1 MKENIERASGH
12 ILIIFGASGDLT
24 RRKLIPALFN
34 LFLKDL
40 LPENFAVLGVSR
52 TEIDD
57 DVFRTKMSEGIK
69 LHSDAEYEEEKL
81 DNFLRKLYYTPIDT
95 SYGDD
100 YVKIKDRLHKLNN
113 DLNTGGNYIF
123 YLSTPPSLYP
133 IIPMYL
139 SKQDLNK
146 SGTGFRRLII
156 EKPFG
161 YDLKTAAELN
171 NKLLEYFSEDQLYRI
186 DHYLGKETVQ
196 NVLVTRFSNG
206 IFEPLWNSKYVH
218 HVEITSAESIGVE
231 NRGGYFEGSGTLR
244 DMIQNHLMQMV
255 GLVAM
260 EPPSSFDSNAIRN
273 ETMKVFQSLR
283 KLSSEDVLKN
293 VIRGQYIKSSVRGE
307 KMKGYREEKDVDPN
321 SRTETFVALKFYID
335 NWRWGGVPFYI
346 RSGKRLPTR
355 VTEIVIHFNKTPH
368 WLFGHYQTA
377 AEANNQ
383 LVIRIQPDEGML
395 LKFAMKVP
403 GQGFQVHNVN
413 MDFHYS
419 DLKNTYV
426 PDAYERLLLDCM
438 LGDPTLY
445 TRGDAVEELWKF
457 MGPIQEAWEKNSDIP
472 LYGYPSGSWGPD
484 VADNIVEGEQLT
496 WRYPCK
502 NLSDDGLYCEL

>member
-40 LPENFAVLGVSR
+40 LPEKFAVLGVSR
-52 TEIDD
+52 TEISD

-69 LHSDAEYEEEKL
+69 VHSDAEYEEEKL

-113 DLNTGGNYIF
+113 DLNTGSNYIF

-283 KLSSEDVLKN
+283 KLSPEDVLKN
-293 VIRGQYIKSSVRGE
+293 VIRGQYINSSVRGE

>member
-34 LFLKDL
+34 LFLKDM

-52 TEIDD
+52 TEIND

-69 LHSDAEYEEEKL
+69 VHSDAEYEEEKL
-81 DNFLRKLYYTPIDT
+81 DNFLGKLYYTPIDT

-113 DLNTGGNYIF
+113 DLNTGSNYIF

-283 KLSSEDVLKN
+283 KLSPEDVLKN
-293 VIRGQYIKSSVRGE
+293 VIRGQYINSSVRGE